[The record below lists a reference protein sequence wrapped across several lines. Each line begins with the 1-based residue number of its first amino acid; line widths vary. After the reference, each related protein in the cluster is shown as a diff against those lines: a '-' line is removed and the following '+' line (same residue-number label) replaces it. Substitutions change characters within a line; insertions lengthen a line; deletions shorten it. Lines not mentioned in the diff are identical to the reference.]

1 MAYFDYVYG
10 ARRKGGSG
18 ATLHPNCNA
27 PVAVKLQIYDGTA
40 RYENKLTRH
49 ERPDLM
55 TQRQSPIIIFDAQ
68 LNRLKHA
75 RLALEH
81 GHPLWDH
88 HSHGRDAGWAFS
100 WIIPGDAALLVQTRM
115 APVLAPGAV
124 KQ

>member
-1 MAYFDYVYG
+1 
-10 ARRKGGSG
+10 
-18 ATLHPNCNA
+18 
-27 PVAVKLQIYDGTA
+27 
-40 RYENKLTRH
+40 
-49 ERPDLM
+49 M

-75 RLALEH
+75 LLALEH
-81 GHPLWDH
+81 GYPLWDR